1 MCKKNLQTIS
11 LPQVSTIVAKYILL
25 HIRMIYFKNF
35 KSFDVLDL
43 IFRYNG
49 GTGDRKHVIVCK
61 IRTVGA
67 NVYRTHSMSSIIKQ
81 KDYLLL
87 SL

>member
-1 MCKKNLQTIS
+1 
-11 LPQVSTIVAKYILL
+11 
-25 HIRMIYFKNF
+25 MIYFKNF

-43 IFRYNG
+43 NFRYNG

-67 NVYRTHSMSSIIKQ
+67 NVYREHSMSSIIK
-81 KDYLLL
+81 
-87 SL
+87 